1 MLHGGV
7 NRALLSSALAGTRA
21 FFGRIEQ
28 APACINVLDI
38 GADHAVVRAMNLSPS
53 QWLHHRERQT
63 TMEKLLAQYLR
74 T

>member
-1 MLHGGV
+1 M
-7 NRALLSSALAGTRA
+7 
-21 FFGRIEQ
+21 EQ

-53 QWLHHRERQT
+53 QWLNDRERQT

-74 T
+74 TESTPA